1 MWDFIG
7 DVWGGA
13 WDTSPVL
20 GVIVLILYVALGA
33 AAIAI
38 GLALL
43 AIALALVAAA
53 LTILLIILAG
63 CMGYGSVVGT
73 VRGFINY
80 FAAFKDEVGA

>member
-7 DVWGGA
+7 DVWEGA
-13 WDTSPVL
+13 WDTSPIL
-20 GVIVLILYVALGA
+20 GFIVLILYIALGA
-33 AAIAI
+33 VALVI

-43 AIALALVAAA
+43 ALALTLVAAA
-53 LTILLIILAG
+53 LFILLVILAG

-80 FAAFKDEVGA
+80 IAAFKDAVGA